1 MAFQTISRRSYD
13 GFFAFE
19 PGNSFLG
26 NMIDEDITGQT
37 DTGKEK
43 GYLVFE
49 LLEPCAGRNK
59 REDVKLAKGQIMAV
73 PITSATRDLIGCV
86 GKVVKGTFLRFK
98 KSPAGDHEYH
108 EWKLEVDDGT

>member
-26 NMIDEDITGQT
+26 CMIEEDITGQT

-49 LLEPCAGRNK
+49 LLGPCAGRNK
-59 REDVKLAKGQIMAV
+59 REDVNWRRARSWPSPLRPRPA
-73 PITSATRDLIGCV
+73 TSSGAWAR
-86 GKVVKGTFLRFK
+86 
-98 KSPAGDHEYH
+98 S
-108 EWKLEVDDGT
+108 